1 MHKDK
6 ELTVAQKW
14 YPVDRIIAICDERR
28 ARKQAPYQYAIEE
41 YIDKTFNKAV
51 DCKPVDVVE

>member
-1 MHKDK
+1 MHKQT

-14 YPVDRIIAICDERR
+14 YPVDCIIRTCNERR

-41 YIDKTFNKAV
+41 YIDKTFNKGGGG
-51 DCKPVDVVE
+51 KE